1 MDYSQELLK
10 IHSDNGIF
18 NNGDKVFISRNAL
31 DRLLLIFYKVD
42 DFFRNMRVSF
52 EIVENQSDANVYV
65 DEGYQIIDFFTTVS
79 NETIRNMPGFEAYS
93 PEIQYAV
100 SKNQRIIIVNNLIK
114 SIHKNGILIT
124 EDVFNNLMEMVDSND
139 PDSMNLAFD
148 IVSGSNRDDY
158 DTINYLIKFIKKFDQ
173 VLLEVNSRTKDSV
186 TISSPMYEL
195 FMYLR
200 EVYPER
206 L

>member
-173 VLLEVNSRTKDSV
+173 VLLEVNSRTKDLV